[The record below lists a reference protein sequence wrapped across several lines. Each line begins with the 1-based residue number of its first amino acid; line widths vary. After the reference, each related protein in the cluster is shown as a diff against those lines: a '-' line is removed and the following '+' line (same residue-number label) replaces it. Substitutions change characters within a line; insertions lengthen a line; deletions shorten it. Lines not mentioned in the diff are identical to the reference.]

1 MARKPSIE
9 VTRDRRRFFW
19 VVLVKEGV
27 DLAAQRIEAETA
39 RPVDE
44 EGEFVVGRVAC
55 DGAPN
60 EGKVTWVVECR
71 KADDGR
77 QPGAGGRRAH
87 GQTLRMRVMPPFDT
101 VTPGINGWKASTSA
115 NARRR

>member
-1 MARKPSIE
+1 LPVRGAMARKPSIE

-19 VVLVKEGV
+19 VVLVKDEGV

-44 EGEFVVGRVAC
+44 EGEFVVGRVAR

-60 EGKVTWVVECR
+60 EGKV
-71 KADDGR
+71 
-77 QPGAGGRRAH
+77 
-87 GQTLRMRVMPPFDT
+87 MPE
-101 VTPGINGWKASTSA
+101 G
-115 NARRR
+115 